1 MKTIHTLA
9 LTTLAAAMAAGT
21 AFAQQPT
28 TPPTGVPQTQQT
40 PPQTQQ
46 PHTQHG
52 QAQAGMEAR
61 DHGSSD
67 KPSYDELN
75 TRGDGRVTRADL
87 AAHPRLLEKFDD
99 IDTAGDGTI
108 SRAEYDAWKSQKRDR
123 DHATPQY

>member
-40 PPQTQQ
+40 PPQAE
-46 PHTQHG
+46 HG
-52 QAQAGMEAR
+52 QTQAGMEAR
-61 DHGSSD
+61 DHD
-67 KPSYDELN
+67 KPSYDELDA
-75 TRGDGRVTRADL
+75 RGEGRVSRADL

-123 DHATPQY
+123 DQATPQY